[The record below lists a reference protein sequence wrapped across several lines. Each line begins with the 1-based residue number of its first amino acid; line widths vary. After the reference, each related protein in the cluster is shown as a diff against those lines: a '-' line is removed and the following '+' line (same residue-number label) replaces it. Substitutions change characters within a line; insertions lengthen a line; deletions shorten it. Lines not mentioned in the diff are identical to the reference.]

1 LAPARAYAGAVANG
15 ARTEG
20 EDVAREVGLNL
31 LEISSTYER
40 RVIRPEAGPAAL
52 AIVGLVARQRRLL
65 RGAYLLADAEQRL
78 EASILLRTM
87 LEFLIRQTWLQA
99 DPELNYTLWVLDDLE
114 ARLRIDRE
122 IRKQARDEHGQAL
135 EVMEPV
141 MRSLYEKS
149 LDEMR
154 RQVEALRQRL
164 GLERNPRYPNLREQA
179 QAVGLSFSYS
189 LAYRFDSLSAAH
201 PSAMAVEQLFAR
213 HPQGVRVLADP
224 PPERGYA
231 DPYSVGAF
239 ILREALGHAA
249 EQISEL
255 ALEGIEE
262 LGARL
267 DAVRPGGDL
276 AAPPHD

>member
-1 LAPARAYAGAVANG
+1 MPSGPQ
-15 ARTEG
+15 TEG
-20 EDVAREVGLNL
+20 EQVAREVGLAL

-40 RVIRPEAGPAAL
+40 RVIRPQAGPATL
-52 AIVGLVARQRRLL
+52 AIVGLVARQRRFL
-65 RGAYLLADAEQRL
+65 RGAYLLADAGQRL
-78 EASILLRTM
+78 EASILLRAM
-87 LEFLIRQTWLQA
+87 LEFLIRQTWLQSN
-99 DPELNYTLWVLDDLE
+99 PELNYTLWVLDDLE

-122 IRKQARDEHGQAL
+122 IREQSEDEHGQAL
-135 EVMEPV
+135 EVMEPGT
-141 MRSLYEKS
+141 RSLYEDS
-149 LDEMR
+149 LADAR
-154 RQVEALRQRL
+154 RQIDALHQRL
-164 GLERNPRYPNLREQA
+164 GLDRTPRYPNLREQA

-201 PSAMAVEQLFAR
+201 PSAMAVEQLFAQ

-249 EQISEL
+249 EQIPEL
-255 ALEGIEE
+255 ALEGLDE
-262 LGARL
+262 LSARL

-276 AAPPHD
+276 AAPSHD